1 MRGSINQGYNR
12 LKLSFQRFIGRSA
25 TPNQAVT
32 SSRTAGSATQTQQSS
47 PSSQSNPPVTQSML
61 EARYGKGNVQR
72 GGGNSLATRERVHR
86 NVQASRNGNAQVR
99 PTEGNRKITLES
111 LRAKYGENNVQQGG
125 GNWLVTRER
134 VNRNIQVNRVG
145 NDRARVA
152 RDRRLDHSENSRSRP
167 EGYNQLTIGRNNP
180 RYNEILQRKINL
192 NNGIPTRSPAPLDSP
207 NARQVPTGRFP
218 LTGEKPNAI
227 LYRADHD
234 GSITSYATYDSNG
247 MILKRVDMKGAPHLR
262 VNPPHVIEYG
272 RNDKAPDG
280 IVRVQSPDRKIKP
293 RKPLPSE
300 LQYYKP

>member
-1 MRGSINQGYNR
+1 MKTTYSRWPTANNR
-12 LKLSFQRFIGRSA
+12 QTAARS
-25 TPNQAVT
+25 T
-32 SSRTAGSATQTQQSS
+32 SQTSLQ
-47 PSSQSNPPVTQSML
+47 
-61 EARYGKGNVQR
+61 KGNSTTSTNAR
-72 GGGNSLATRERVHR
+72 AATT
-86 NVQASRNGNAQVR
+86 QPA
-99 PTEGNRKITLES
+99 
-111 LRAKYGENNVQQGG
+111 
-125 GNWLVTRER
+125 
-134 VNRNIQVNRVG
+134 
-145 NDRARVA
+145 
-152 RDRRLDHSENSRSRP
+152 RRLDHSENSRYIP